1 MITALSVLQS
11 DLYIQLHSTSQN
23 DAIFVNDSE
32 IKKVLADRLTDL
44 AMQHGLYIVRDVAF
58 ITLVAGQ
65 AVYDLPP
72 RHLSTLHVALN
83 GSPLIASSTAEL
95 EGRDATFETTPATA
109 LKPIARWSQDKE
121 GFNLLRL
128 HPVPAAADA
137 GSKLEVIYAQY
148 PCEIDE
154 GIEGPRFLCD
164 LLELLA
170 LGDLYSRESDFA
182 EPEAAKAA
190 NALAGLYVEIMDS
203 LYGSAQ

>member
-1 MITALSVLQS
+1 MTTALSVLQS

-23 DAIFVNDSE
+23 DAIFVSDDE
-32 IKKVLADRLTDL
+32 IEKVIADRLTDL
-44 AMQHGLYIVRDVAF
+44 AMQHGLYIVRDVTF

-65 AVYDLPP
+65 AIYDLPP

-83 GSPLIASSTAEL
+83 GSPLIPSSTAEI
-95 EGRDATFETTPATA
+95 EGRDAAFETTAATA
-109 LKPIARWSQDKE
+109 QRPIARFYEDKS
-121 GFNLLRL
+121 GFNQIGL

-137 GSKLEVIYAQY
+137 GNKLEVVYAQY

-170 LGDLYSRESDFA
+170 LGDLFSRESDFQQ
-182 EPEAAKAA
+182 PESAKAA
-190 NALAGLYVEIMDS
+190 NALAGLYIEVMDS
-203 LYGSAQ
+203 LYSTAQ